1 MKLEQFKNMIR
12 EIVKE
17 ELNTLQENHMEP
29 FKQHEDPA
37 KDPHLVHEEM
47 CEGEGCLDEKSVPPP
62 YDRKKA
68 RKMAKSQIALRK
80 KIGDAMMRDEKKVS
94 YFRKKHGDDWKSYL
108 WAAASSAAFRQSGS
122 TKGDD
127 KKKR

>member
-1 MKLEQFKNMIR
+1 MKLEEFKKLVQEVVR
-12 EIVKE
+12 E
-17 ELNTLQENHMEP
+17 ELSNMV
-29 FKQHEDPA
+29 KKGDA
-37 KDPHLVHEEM
+37 EEM

-94 YFRKKHGDDWKSYL
+94 HFRKKHGDDWESYL
-108 WAAASSAAFRQSGS
+108 WAAASSAAFRQAGS
-122 TKGDD
+122 TKADD